1 MDYGFGGALVLHV
14 GRQRGDKNPVS
25 QCIAV
30 VVATTAAAAAAAA
43 AVNGGVVRQAGGAS
57 GWQRDDNAV
66 INTSAVRNDRRDLG
80 TSRSAEVVT
89 AKATGAITDKR
100 SNRTVRKR
108 PLLLMGWTMER
119 HGCRESKSMT
129 NGRPLGKVLCI
140 AEGRTPKFRKGRLR
154 RADLGVGQAEK
165 QELRAR
171 SGALARGYRKP

>member
-1 MDYGFGGALVLHV
+1 MLPRNSPRNAQQTNV
-14 GRQRGDKNPVS
+14 
-25 QCIAV
+25 
-30 VVATTAAAAAAAA
+30 
-43 AVNGGVVRQAGGAS
+43 AS
-57 GWQRDDNAV
+57 GGDNTV
-66 INTSAVRNDRRDLG
+66 INTSADSRNDRRDLG

-100 SNRTVRKR
+100 SNRTVRER

-129 NGRPLGKVLCI
+129 NGRPLSKVLCI
-140 AEGRTPKFRKGRLR
+140 AGGRAPKFQGRLR